1 MIQRLSWTVIFLA
14 LAAGS
19 AYFIDGYLG
28 VAIGTF
34 FVFAMV
40 VVWLIPWGSYAS
52 FNEMRRDPATKRL
65 LRIWLLIGASF
76 LTILIVALLFPPQ
89 WVSWIL
95 IAIGLGIIV
104 WIIWQAFKK

>member
-1 MIQRLSWTVIFLA
+1 MIQRLSWSVIFLA

-19 AYFIDGYLG
+19 AYLIEGYLG

-52 FNEMRRDPATKRL
+52 FSEMRADPSMKRL
-65 LRIWLLIGASF
+65 LRIWLMIGAS
-76 LTILIVALLFPPQ
+76 LLGILIVALLFPPQ

-95 IAIGLGIIV
+95 LAIGLGIIA
-104 WIIWQAFKK
+104 WIIWQAFRK